1 MADIRP
7 RRTLFRHPL
16 AAVGGA
22 LFAAGGALFFVLL
35 LIEFSSH
42 SDNPYRSLV
51 TFIAAPFVITLGFV
65 LFLLSIWLQVR
76 AARHRGER
84 VRFNLTIDPTDPRYR
99 RNLGLFL
106 GLTAVLVVAV
116 VYSGTKAYDATDSVV
131 FCGQTCHTVMEP
143 QSVTYHNSPHA
154 RVPCVECHIG
164 PGASFWVRSKIDGTR
179 QLIATTFNTYSR
191 PIETPIRNLR
201 PAQQTC
207 EECHWPNQFYGEKLV
222 TRTYYRTDEANSPWT
237 INLLVKIG
245 GGNPRTGKLEG
256 IHWHMI
262 VSNTIEY
269 IAADRKRQVIPWV
282 RHITAAGDTII
293 YTDPDAPPPDLNDPK
308 TEIRRFDCI
317 DCHNRP
323 SHRFLPPASAL
334 NLALSTRRIS
344 PELPSVRKV
353 GLDLLNAEYPDRDSA
368 HTAIA
373 SQLRAYYRE
382 NHPDIMTASAQ
393 RVDSAAAELLR
404 IYDENFFPEMKTDY
418 RARENN
424 LSHFVNNGCFRC
436 HDGNK
441 RSASGKTI
449 PHDCT
454 TCHLIVAQ
462 GGSENTDSLETKLS
476 GLEFQHPED
485 IEDAWKETRCTECHD
500 PGSGY

>member
-1 MADIRP
+1 MDDIRP
-7 RRTLFRHPL
+7 RQTLFRHPL

-22 LFAAGGALFFVLL
+22 LFAAGGALFLVLL
-35 LIEFSSH
+35 LIEFSTH

-51 TFIAAPFVITLGFV
+51 TFIAAPFVITLGFG
-65 LFLLSIWLQVR
+65 LFLLSVWLQVR
-76 AARHRGER
+76 AARRRGEK

-106 GLTAVLVVAV
+106 ALTAVLVVAV

-131 FCGQTCHTVMEP
+131 FCGETCHTVMEP

-179 QLIATTFNTYSR
+179 QLIATALNTYSR

-207 EECHWPNQFYGEKLV
+207 EECHWPNQFYGEKMV
-222 TRTYYRTDEANSPWT
+222 NRTYYRTDEANSPWT
-237 INLLVKIG
+237 VNLLVKIG
-245 GGNPRTGKLEG
+245 GGNPRTAKLEG

-262 VSNTIEY
+262 VSNKIEY
-269 IAADRKRQVIPWV
+269 IAADPKRQVIPWV
-282 RHITAAGDTII
+282 RRISAEGDTVI
-293 YTDPDAPPPDLNDPK
+293 YADPDTPSPDLNDPK
-308 TEIRRFDCI
+308 IEIRRFDCI

-323 SHRFLPPASAL
+323 SHRFLPPANAL
-334 NLALSTRRIS
+334 NLALATRRIS
-344 PELPSVRKV
+344 PQLPSIRKI
-353 GLDLLNAEYPDRDSA
+353 GLDLLNADYIDRDSA
-368 HTAIA
+368 HAAIT

-382 NHPDIMTASAQ
+382 NHPDIMTAAAT
-393 RVDSAAAELLR
+393 RVDSAAVELLR

-441 RSASGKTI
+441 RSASGETI

-462 GGSENTDSLETKLS
+462 GGSESADSLETKLS
-476 GLEFQHPED
+476 GLEFLHPED